1 MDATT
6 HDLLLRGVRVRFQD
20 EGRGPAVL
28 LVHGF
33 LVSHSAWTALL
44 PLLTPRF
51 RVIAPDLPGFGD
63 SEKPARYSY
72 SREAYAD
79 TLCDLLAGLG
89 IPRASVVGHGMG
101 GGVALTMAAA
111 HPEHVERLVAMDAA
125 AFPSGLGLR
134 QRLPRLPW
142 VGPLLF
148 KQLYGRLLFHR
159 QFRDEFYL
167 PGYPYDRARVDA
179 WFEAFDPPEARES
192 AYKALLALGDTAALT
207 PRLPRV
213 RAPSLVLWG
222 ERDRR
227 YPVELGERLARELP
241 DARLEVIAGAGHC
254 PADDHPDETAAH
266 LERFLL
272 G

>member
-1 MDATT
+1 MVDTT
-6 HDLLLRGVRVRFQD
+6 QDLILRGVRVRFRD

-33 LVSHSAWTALL
+33 LMSHRAFGALL
-44 PLLTPRF
+44 PLLTSRF
-51 RVIAPDLPGFGD
+51 RVIAPDLPGFGQ
-63 SEKPARYSY
+63 SEKPARYGY

-89 IPRASVVGHGMG
+89 IPRAHVVGHGTG
-101 GGVALTMAAA
+101 GCVALTMAAA
-111 HPEHVERLVAMDAA
+111 HPEHVERLVAMDAP
-125 AFPSGLGLR
+125 AFPSTRGLR
-134 QRLPRLPW
+134 TRLPRLPW

-148 KQLYGRLLFHR
+148 KQLYGRMLFHR
-159 QFRDEFYL
+159 HFREELFL
-167 PGYPYDRARVDA
+167 PGYPYDRARVDT
-179 WFEAFDPPEARES
+179 WFEDFDPPEARES

-227 YPVELGERLARELP
+227 YPLELGQRLARELP
-241 DARLEVIAGAGHC
+241 DARLEVILGAGHC